1 MTPTKHTMANASAR
15 IEREKY
21 QLFLSILMRRGLKY
35 KHWLEKQIDQVIAE
49 TEGDTPQISHAQHHA
64 TLYE

>member
-1 MTPTKHTMANASAR
+1 MTPEKHAMANASAR

-21 QLFLSILMRRGLKY
+21 QLFLSILMRRGMKY

-49 TEGDTPQISHAQHHA
+49 TEDNAPKMSHVQHPTALH
-64 TLYE
+64 E